1 MSNPTYPGV
10 YMEEVS
16 SGVRP
21 IEAAGTSTAAFFG
34 YAERGP
40 IGALKKVFSFSEF
53 QGIFGGFVTGHYLAH
68 GVYQFFNNGGS
79 QCYIGRVALGAE
91 TASVTIKD
99 RGTTAKDSLTISA
112 ASPGVWGN
120 AVSIAVIDAS
130 EDKNNLFGLQVYGDN
145 PKAGEKPVLL
155 ESFDNL
161 SMDPASTGYVE
172 KVVNTLSKQIR
183 VTVNTANDNQ
193 VAGYSEGA
201 ALTLGDP
208 LVAAGQRKFRINI
221 HGDGYQVAD
230 LTKELTGKDVTKIE
244 DVKGAI
250 EKTIRALKP
259 LRESTPAAAFNV
271 SVSVEGTNKLRITS
285 GKVSAD
291 SRIEVIK
298 AENPL
303 EDAAGALKL
312 GKANG
317 GKEVFGSSVMRP
329 QATSA
334 TDWAN
339 YYLLG
344 DDTVEGAVSKVV
356 AGSDGSTP
364 QVNDYIAALSLLDTI
379 RDVSLIAVP
388 GIGSYEM
395 VDAGMNY
402 CARRP
407 LSDCFY
413 IGDMTQ
419 DEKDLD
425 SVIIYRDK
433 LANPNSYGAVYFP
446 WIKALDPIG
455 KSKEPITLPPSG
467 FMAGIYAR
475 TDAKRG
481 VWKAPAG
488 TEATVSGAV
497 GLATELTD
505 AQHGNLNKDSKSV
518 CVVRK
523 FPGAGIVVW
532 GSRTLSSDPEWKYI
546 PVRRMAIML
555 RVSIF
560 NGIQWAV
567 FEPNDE
573 ELWSQLRLNIGS
585 FMMNLYRQGAF
596 QGSKPSDAF
605 FVKCDKDT
613 TTQDDINLG
622 IVNVLV
628 GFAPLKPAE
637 FVIVKISQM
646 AGQSS

>member
-34 YAERGP
+34 YAQRGP
-40 IGALKKVFSFSEF
+40 IGVVKKIFSFSEF
-53 QGIFGGFVTGHYLAH
+53 QSIYGGFLDGHYLAH
-68 GVYQFFNNGGS
+68 GVYQFFNNGGG

-91 TASVTIKD
+91 TASATIKD
-99 RGTTAKDSLTISA
+99 YGSTAKNSMSISA
-112 ASPGVWGN
+112 NSPGIWGN
-120 AVSIAVIDAS
+120 AVSIAVTDAS
-130 EDKNNLFGLQVYGDN
+130 EDRNNLFAMQVYADN

-161 SMDPASTGYVE
+161 SMDSSSPAYVE
-172 KVVNTLSKQIR
+172 KIVNTLSKQIR
-183 VTVNTANDNQ
+183 VAVNTANDNQ
-193 VAGYSEGA
+193 QAGYSESSAIALGGELLA
-201 ALTLGDP
+201 AK
-208 LVAAGQRKFRINI
+208 QRTFRINV
-221 HGDGYQVAD
+221 HGDGFQVVD
-230 LTKELTGKDVTKIE
+230 LTKELTGKDLTKLE
-244 DVKGAI
+244 DVRGAI

-259 LRESTPAAAFNV
+259 LRDSTPSDAYTVAVTIEA
-271 SVSVEGTNKLRITS
+271 TNKLRITS
-285 GKVSAD
+285 GHVSAD
-291 SRIEVIK
+291 SRIEIIK
-298 AENPL
+298 AENAQV
-303 EDAAGALKL
+303 DAAGALKL

-317 GKEVFGSSVMRP
+317 GKEVFGSSAMRP

-339 YYLLG
+339 FYLLG
-344 DDTVEGAVSKVV
+344 DDTVAGAVSAVV

-364 QVNDYIAALSLLDTI
+364 QVQDYVTALSLLDTV
-379 RDVSLIAVP
+379 RDVSLISVP
-388 GIGSYEM
+388 GIGSFEM

-407 LSDCFY
+407 LSDCFF
-413 IGDMTQ
+413 IADMTQ
-419 DEKDLD
+419 DEKDLE
-425 SVIIYRDK
+425 SVILYRDK
-433 LANPNSYGAVYFP
+433 LANPNSYGAIYFP
-446 WIKALDPIG
+446 WIKALDPTG
-455 KSKEPITLPPSG
+455 KSKEAISLPPSG
-467 FMAGIYAR
+467 FLAGIYAR

-497 GLATELTD
+497 GLVTELTD
-505 AQHGNLNKDSKSV
+505 TQHGNLNKDSKSV

-596 QGSKPSDAF
+596 QGSKPSEAF

-646 AGQSS
+646 AGQPS

>member
-34 YAERGP
+34 YAQRGP
-40 IGALKKVFSFSEF
+40 IGVVKKIFSFSEF
-53 QGIFGGFVTGHYLAH
+53 QIIYGGFLDGHYLAY
-68 GVYQFFNNGGS
+68 GVYQFFNNGGG

-91 TASVTIKD
+91 TASVTVKD
-99 RGTTAKDSLTISA
+99 NGSTAKNSLTISA
-112 ASPGVWGN
+112 SSPGIWGN
-120 AVSIAVIDAS
+120 TVSIAVTDAS
-130 EDKNNLFGLQVYGDN
+130 EDRNNLFALNVYGDN
-145 PKAGEKPVLL
+145 PKAGEKPILL

-161 SMDPASTGYVE
+161 SMDSSSPVYVE
-172 KVVNTLSKQIR
+172 KIVNTLSKQIR
-183 VTVNTANDNQ
+183 IAVNTANDNQ
-193 VAGYSEGA
+193 QAGYSESSII
-201 ALTLGDP
+201 TLGGE
-208 LVAAGQRKFRINI
+208 LLAAKQRTFRINI
-221 HGDGYQVAD
+221 HGDGFQVVN
-230 LTKELTGKDVTKIE
+230 LTKELTGKDLTKLE
-244 DVKGAI
+244 DVRGAI

-259 LRESTPAAAFNV
+259 LRDSTPAEAYTVTVTIEA
-271 SVSVEGTNKLRITS
+271 TNKLRITS
-285 GKVSAD
+285 GHISAD
-291 SRIEVIK
+291 SRVEIIK
-298 AENPL
+298 AENAQ

-317 GKEVFGSSVMRP
+317 GKEVFGSSAMRP

-339 YYLLG
+339 FYLLG
-344 DDTVEGAVSKVV
+344 DDTVAGAVSAVV

-364 QVNDYIAALSLLDTI
+364 QVQDYVTALSLLDTI
-379 RDVSLIAVP
+379 RDVSIIAVP
-388 GIGSYEM
+388 GIGSFEM

-413 IGDMTQ
+413 VADMTQ
-419 DEKDLD
+419 EEKDLE
-425 SVIIYRDK
+425 SVTLYRDK
-433 LANPNSYGAVYFP
+433 LANPNSYGAIYFP
-446 WIKALDPIG
+446 WIKALDPTG
-455 KSKEPITLPPSG
+455 KSKEAISLPPSG
-467 FMAGIYAR
+467 FLAGIYAR

-497 GLATELTD
+497 GLVTELTD
-505 AQHGNLNKDSKSV
+505 TQHGNLNKDSKSV

>member
-34 YAERGP
+34 YVQRGP
-40 IGALKKVFSFSEF
+40 IGVVKKIFSFSEF
-53 QGIFGGFVTGHYLAH
+53 QVLYGGFVVGHLAH
-68 GVYQFFNNGGS
+68 SVYQFFNNGGG
-79 QCYIGRVALGAE
+79 QCYIGRVASGAE
-91 TASVTIKD
+91 AASVTVKD
-99 RGTTAKDSLTISA
+99 NGSTAKDSLTISA
-112 ASPGVWGN
+112 SSPGIFGN
-120 AVSIAVIDAS
+120 SISIAVTGAS
-130 EDKNNLFGLQVYGDN
+130 EDANNLFAMQVYEDN
-145 PKAGEKPVLL
+145 PKAGEKPILL

-161 SMDPASTGYVE
+161 SMDSSSPSYVE
-172 KVVNTLSKQIR
+172 KIVNTLSKQIR
-183 VTVNTANDNQ
+183 VAVNTANDNQ
-193 VAGYSEGA
+193 QAGYSESGA
-201 ALTLGDP
+201 IALGSALLGTK
-208 LVAAGQRKFRINI
+208 QIKFRINI
-221 HGDGYQVAD
+221 HGDGYQLVD
-230 LTKELTGKDVTKIE
+230 LAKELAGKDLSKLE
-244 DVKGAI
+244 DVRAAI
-250 EKTIRALKP
+250 EKTIKALKP
-259 LRESTPAAAFNV
+259 LRNSTPVDAY
-271 SVSVEGTNKLRITS
+271 SVSVTIVATNKLRITS
-285 GKVSAD
+285 GHVSAD
-291 SRIEVIK
+291 SKIEIIK
-298 AENPL
+298 GDNAL

-312 GKANG
+312 GKASG
-317 GKEVFGSSVMRP
+317 GKEVFGSAAMRP

-344 DDTVEGAVSKVV
+344 DDTVTGAVSKSVT
-356 AGSDGSTP
+356 GSDGSTP
-364 QVNDYIAALSLLDTI
+364 QVQDYIAALSWLDTI

-388 GIGSYEM
+388 GIGSFEM

-407 LSDCFY
+407 LSDCFF
-413 IGDMTQ
+413 IGDMTES
-419 DEKDLD
+419 EKDLE
-425 SVIIYRDK
+425 SAIAYREQ
-433 LANPNSYGAVYFP
+433 LANPNSYGAIYFP
-446 WIKALDPIG
+446 WIKILDPTG
-455 KSKEPITLPPSG
+455 KSKEAIPVPPSG

-497 GLATELTD
+497 GLVAELTD
-505 AQHGNLNKDSKSV
+505 IQHGNLNKDSKSA

-596 QGSKPSDAF
+596 QGSKPSEAF

-637 FVIVKISQM
+637 FVIVKISQL

>member
-1 MSNPTYPGV
+1 VQDY
-10 YMEEVS
+10 
-16 SGVRP
+16 
-21 IEAAGTSTAAFFG
+21 
-34 YAERGP
+34 
-40 IGALKKVFSFSEF
+40 
-53 QGIFGGFVTGHYLAH
+53 VT
-68 GVYQFFNNGGS
+68 
-79 QCYIGRVALGAE
+79 
-91 TASVTIKD
+91 
-99 RGTTAKDSLTISA
+99 
-112 ASPGVWGN
+112 
-120 AVSIAVIDAS
+120 
-130 EDKNNLFGLQVYGDN
+130 
-145 PKAGEKPVLL
+145 
-155 ESFDNL
+155 
-161 SMDPASTGYVE
+161 
-172 KVVNTLSKQIR
+172 
-183 VTVNTANDNQ
+183 
-193 VAGYSEGA
+193 
-201 ALTLGDP
+201 
-208 LVAAGQRKFRINI
+208 
-221 HGDGYQVAD
+221 
-230 LTKELTGKDVTKIE
+230 
-244 DVKGAI
+244 
-250 EKTIRALKP
+250 
-259 LRESTPAAAFNV
+259 
-271 SVSVEGTNKLRITS
+271 
-285 GKVSAD
+285 
-291 SRIEVIK
+291 
-298 AENPL
+298 
-303 EDAAGALKL
+303 
-312 GKANG
+312 
-317 GKEVFGSSVMRP
+317 
-329 QATSA
+329 
-334 TDWAN
+334 
-339 YYLLG
+339 
-344 DDTVEGAVSKVV
+344 
-356 AGSDGSTP
+356 
-364 QVNDYIAALSLLDTI
+364 ALSLLDTI
-379 RDVSLIAVP
+379 RDVSIIAVP
-388 GIGSYEM
+388 GIGSFEM

-413 IGDMTQ
+413 VADMTQ
-419 DEKDLD
+419 DEKDLE
-425 SVIIYRDK
+425 SVTLYRDK
-433 LANPNSYGAVYFP
+433 LANPNSYGAIYFP
-446 WIKALDPIG
+446 WIKALDPTG
-455 KSKEPITLPPSG
+455 KSKEAISLPPSG
-467 FMAGIYAR
+467 FLAGIYAR

-497 GLATELTD
+497 GLVTELTD
-505 AQHGNLNKDSKSV
+505 TQHGNLNKDSKSV